1 MMKRLALALLMLSGT
16 AFAQQNVDI
25 SAEEFAAG
33 SADQKL
39 SALGR
44 EAAASGKRLVVTAP
58 EHWHAQIAGKIRAGG
73 KADLVLKDGFYETVL
88 VRVEDKPEPPKPE
101 PVVKVAPAPKPAPAP
116 IATPAPAP
124 APVAVAPPPP
134 APAPAPVAKPEPAA
148 AVVEA
153 PVVTAREPVAEGAPV
168 ASADQA
174 QAIQAETNQIA
185 ELVASEPGDVAPERL
200 ELEKAYNDG
209 KRVNSL
215 LAPKELQRGDL
226 IYTSGD
232 AAIVVRRDRTALRR
246 YWLEGTL
253 DLNQSGVLKEG
264 GNRIRIAND
273 VVR

>member
-1 MMKRLALALLMLSGT
+1 MMKRLALALLLLSGS
-16 AFAQQNVDI
+16 AFAQQNTDI

-44 EAAASGKRLVVTAP
+44 AAAASGKRLVVTAP

-73 KADLVLKDGFYETVL
+73 QADLVLKDGFYETVL
-88 VRVEDKPEPPKPE
+88 VRVEDKPEPAKPE
-101 PVVKVAPAPKPAPAP
+101 PVVKAEPKPVAAPVVKPAPAP
-116 IATPAPAP
+116 AAAAVAPPPVAVAAPAPPPAPAAVAKPAPAP
-124 APVAVAPPPP
+124 APVVAPAVA
-134 APAPAPVAKPEPAA
+134 ATE
-148 AVVEA
+148 
-153 PVVTAREPVAEGAPV
+153 PVVDEA
-168 ASADQA
+168 ADVQADNA
-174 QAIQAETNQIA
+174 QANEVV
-185 ELVASEPGDVAPERL
+185 ELVATEPGDVAPARI

-209 KRVNSL
+209 KRVTSV
-215 LAPKELQRGDL
+215 LAPKDLQRGDL
-226 IYTSGD
+226 IYTSGE

-246 YWLEGTL
+246 YWLQGTL